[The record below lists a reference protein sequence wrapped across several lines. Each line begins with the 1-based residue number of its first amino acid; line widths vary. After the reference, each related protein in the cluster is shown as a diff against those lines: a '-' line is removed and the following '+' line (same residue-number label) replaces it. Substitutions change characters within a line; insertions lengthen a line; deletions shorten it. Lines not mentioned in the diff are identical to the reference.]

1 MWIWPARK
9 RSTRAKDGDDP
20 RVGPNE
26 TSQVGDFRQ
35 LRAWQEA
42 IRFVVLSR
50 PAIRLLP
57 PDERFS
63 LAAQWRRAAY
73 SVALNLAEGA
83 ARPHRGNFR
92 RHVDIARGSLDEL
105 ESILELAKALAY
117 LSEDELRA
125 LRESRANC
133 ARMVAGLLRRL
144 RDD

>member
-1 MWIWPARK
+1 K

-20 RVGPNE
+20 CLGPTE
-26 TSQVGDFRQ
+26 TSRVGDFRQ

-42 IRFVVLSR
+42 IRFVWLSH
-50 PAIRLLP
+50 PAIRRFP
-57 PDERFS
+57 PDEGVS
-63 LAAQWRRAAY
+63 LAARWRRAAN

-117 LSEDELRA
+117 LSEDELRT
-125 LRESRANC
+125 LQESRANC
-133 ARMVAGLLRRL
+133 ARMVAGLRRRL
-144 RDD
+144 GED

>member
-1 MWIWPARK
+1 M
-9 RSTRAKDGDDP
+9 
-20 RVGPNE
+20 
-26 TSQVGDFRQ
+26 GDFRQ

-42 IRFVVLSR
+42 IRFVVLSH
-50 PAIRLLP
+50 PAIRRLP

-63 LAAQWRRAAY
+63 LAAQWRRAAN

-117 LSEDELRA
+117 LSEEELRT